1 MVRSLQGLEKIN
13 LTGPEKTN
21 GVESLRNKF
30 LRFLFFFLILS
41 FELSRFKTQL
51 KSGQVIVLPF
61 FPSHVPYRQRTR
73 VD

>member
-30 LRFLFFFLILS
+30 LRFFFFFLILS

-51 KSGQVIVLPF
+51 KSG
-61 FPSHVPYRQRTR
+61 
-73 VD
+73 

>member
-30 LRFLFFFLILS
+30 LRFLFFFFLILS

-51 KSGQVIVLPF
+51 KSG
-61 FPSHVPYRQRTR
+61 
-73 VD
+73 

>member
-30 LRFLFFFLILS
+30 LRFLFFFFFLILS

-51 KSGQVIVLPF
+51 KSG
-61 FPSHVPYRQRTR
+61 
-73 VD
+73 

>member
-30 LRFLFFFLILS
+30 LRFFFLILS

-51 KSGQVIVLPF
+51 KSG
-61 FPSHVPYRQRTR
+61 
-73 VD
+73 

>member
-30 LRFLFFFLILS
+30 LLLFFLFFS
-41 FELSRFKTQL
+41 NSEL
-51 KSGQVIVLPF
+51 
-61 FPSHVPYRQRTR
+61 
-73 VD
+73 